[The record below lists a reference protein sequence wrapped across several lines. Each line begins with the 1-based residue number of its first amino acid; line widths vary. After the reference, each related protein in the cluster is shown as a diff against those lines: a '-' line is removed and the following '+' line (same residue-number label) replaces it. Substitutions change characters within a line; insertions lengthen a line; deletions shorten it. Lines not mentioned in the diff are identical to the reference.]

1 MTQMLQHLLFLF
13 KYKNNGCIEMFRW
26 DICHFVEPASGL
38 WYTAYTKPQ
47 RMCAKSIA
55 QASTW
60 AEHSVR
66 IPYSHNMHTW
76 KRYKKWAAT

>member
-55 QASTW
+55 
-60 AEHSVR
+60 
-66 IPYSHNMHTW
+66 
-76 KRYKKWAAT
+76 